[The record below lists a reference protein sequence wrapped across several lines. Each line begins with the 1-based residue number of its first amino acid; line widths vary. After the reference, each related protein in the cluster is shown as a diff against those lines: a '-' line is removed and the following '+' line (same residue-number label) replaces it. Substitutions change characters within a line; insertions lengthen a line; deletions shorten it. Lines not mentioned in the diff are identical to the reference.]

1 MFVNVFFVGKV
12 FLVVCLLLVDWLF
25 IFLNFVFFFVVVMFR
40 DVDLVEKGVFLVVV
54 VLVIKNYGINSIEL
68 VFEDDDFVFF
78 GNLNGIF
85 FNRGKLKLIV
95 NK

>member
-1 MFVNVFFVGKV
+1 M
-12 FLVVCLLLVDWLF
+12 L
-25 IFLNFVFFFVVVMFR
+25 R

-78 GNLNGIF
+78 GNLKGGF

>member
-1 MFVNVFFVGKV
+1 MLIVLF

-25 IFLNFVFFFVVVMFR
+25 IFLNFVFFFVVVMLR

-54 VLVIKNYGINSIEL
+54 VLVIQNYGINNIVVIEL
-68 VFEDDDFVFF
+68 IFEDDDFVFF